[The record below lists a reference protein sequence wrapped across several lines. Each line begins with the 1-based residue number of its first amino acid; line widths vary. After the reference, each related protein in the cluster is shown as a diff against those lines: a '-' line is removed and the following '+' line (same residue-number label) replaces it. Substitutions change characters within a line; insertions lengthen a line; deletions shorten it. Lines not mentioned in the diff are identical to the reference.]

1 MDFAE
6 SPPMAGL
13 ARLSLLL
20 VLPFA
25 ACTGQVMDGAARLTV
40 VNAAL
45 VSTTLSTDTSC
56 GFASD
61 AVTRAVKLDGQ
72 VGAAGGHATYVITT
86 PCLLD
91 FDAHPPAQTCN
102 APAMFASGRV
112 LVTGTM
118 TVTGVLTG
126 DATTPII
133 PTGRDAV
140 ELPFDAQYDEFR
152 SGLRGTDGA
161 LTVHDGRL
169 TGTVQPR
176 LAIDPTTG
184 ACSVPSADVSFAGL
198 RYQHARASLVASGMT
213 FEIPFEDSSLDA
225 QSGTNGMRTNFLA
238 GTLVS
243 GGTSYAIPTSGP
255 QVLDPSGA
263 APATMSSCVGGPI
276 AARSDDDCSLEHVV
290 GLNVAR
296 LTVLTAGTLAGR
308 VVSNASFG
316 FASPVVQLSPSD
328 VTGNAG
334 QEGSMAWSEPLC
346 EVGAKSQTVVG
357 TDCLGTQTLLDG
369 SALTRAK
376 LTVQGQRTELA
387 VVQAISPDGPDSAT
401 VELQS
406 VLLTEFSSWTVPSL
420 GRLSLHSG
428 TLSAT
433 VRPTMGEERSKP
445 GVFDLATPAASLSGV
460 SLQQAHVTLQ
470 AGTLTFDAV
479 IADSTLTAINGTWH
493 GQTNSLEGSLTVNGK
508 TVVIAP
514 EALDPAFVQA
524 RFDQSY
530 ACMPNLRVE

>member
-1 MDFAE
+1 
-6 SPPMAGL
+6 MAGL

-20 VLPFA
+20 VVPLA

-61 AVTRAVKLDGQ
+61 AVKRAVKLDGQ

-91 FDAHPPAQTCN
+91 FDARPPAAQTCN

-140 ELPFDAQYDEFR
+140 TLSFEAQYDEFR

-198 RYQHARASLVASGMT
+198 RYQHARATLVASGMT
-213 FEIPFEDSSLDA
+213 FEVPFDDSSLDA
-225 QSGTNGMRTNFLA
+225 QSGTNGKRTNFLA

-243 GGTSYAIPTSGP
+243 GGTSWAIPTSGP
-255 QVLDPSGA
+255 QVLDPNAGA
-263 APATMSSCVGGPI
+263 APTAMMTSCVGGPI

-308 VVSNASFG
+308 VVSNSSCG
-316 FASPVVQLSPSD
+316 FASPVVQLTPSD

-406 VLLTEFSSWTVPSL
+406 VLLTEFSSWTVPAL

-428 TLSAT
+428 TLSAV
-433 VRPTMGEERSKP
+433 VRPTMGEEVSKP

-479 IADSTLTAINGTWH
+479 ISDSKLEAFNGTWH

-508 TVVIAP
+508 PVMIAP

-530 ACMPNLRVE
+530 ACMPNLRVQ